1 MMRVFT
7 AQYEKCAVGMT
18 HDVLRYPLQADNPQR
33 DAIFPVGFLVP
44 APAAGLGLSM
54 LPEAAL
60 PSSSAGKTPALC
72 GRVAVWKRTPAG
84 VLCYERLEV
93 GTNCGTRAPRH
104 NLLCM
109 T

>member
-1 MMRVFT
+1 
-7 AQYEKCAVGMT
+7 MT
-18 HDVLRYPLQADNPQR
+18 PDVLTDPLQADNPQR
-33 DAIFPVGFLVP
+33 DAIFPVGFLAP

-93 GTNCGTRAPRH
+93 SVTFGTRASWRD
-104 NLLCM
+104 LLGM